1 MVNLTID
8 GKDVAVAED
17 TTILEAAARLEIS
30 IPTLCFLKKVSPT
43 GACRICS
50 VEIEGVE
57 RPMTACDTPVKE
69 GIRVTTRSDRLTVIR
84 RKMVELLLVNHP
96 LDCPVCDAG
105 GECDLQDVCYEL
117 DVVRQEY
124 AALLEKRPVRYD
136 WSLLESDPNR
146 CILCEKCVKVDH
158 EIVGA
163 DAIAVVNCGEASVI
177 DTKAGG
183 PLNCE
188 FCGNCIAACPTGT
201 LISKPFK
208 FRARPWALTVI
219 RSVCPFC
226 PVGCRIEYHTR
237 NGRVERVTSD
247 DAGFNSGNLCVNG
260 RFGYS
265 YLSSPERLTVP
276 LIKEG
281 DIQVA
286 SDWKRAMQGAV
297 AGLKGVID
305 KYGPDAVAGV
315 SSPRVTNEENFLFR
329 ELMRNAIGTCNIDSE
344 ARFGYAPAQAVLM
357 ERLGLSGASAAIDRI
372 DNADAIL
379 VIGCDLNAE
388 ATGIEYRVIKAA
400 TKNDA
405 VLVLANMRDL
415 KLKKYAN
422 CNLKYR
428 PGGEAHLLNG
438 LVKAILDEGMEDREF
453 IAIHLNNLDELKN
466 ELTGHSLE
474 EFATAAGIAAADL
487 REAARLIGGGKSIAI
502 IFGADLM
509 RSPSSRQAL
518 DALVNL
524 ALLTGSLG
532 KEAGGL
538 FPIDEKNNSQG
549 LLDMGVAPDPLFGQR
564 GPAGKGKDLWEI
576 IEGIEQGSIKALY
589 VVGSDLLSFPDNN
602 RIRNA
607 LTKLDFLLVQ
617 EIFSTGT
624 ARLAHVLLPAAAAAE
639 KSGTFTTI
647 DNRVQFLERAIDP
660 PGEAREDW
668 DILAELYSR
677 LALVKHAG
685 SPARILDE
693 IRENIPLYAGV
704 REFRE
709 GESACS
715 VKERYRLRTA
725 GYAFSPVSP
734 PALSAP
740 STGEFQL
747 LVGPILF
754 HSGSTTTWSAN
765 NLTVAPEG
773 FIEIFAAD
781 AGRLDIDGGAL
792 LKVTSAAGSITGKAR
807 ISSRFQPGLLFV
819 PYHFRDLNANSLL
832 KGNVNLVSVKLEKG

>member
-8 GKDVAVAED
+8 GNDVAVAD
-17 TTILEAAARLEIS
+17 GTTILEAAARLEIR

-50 VEIEGVE
+50 VEIKGVE

-69 GIRVTTRSDRLTVIR
+69 GIRVITRSDRLTVIR

-124 AALLEKRPVRYD
+124 AALLERRPVRYD

-163 DAIAVVNCGEASVI
+163 DAIAVVNCGEAAVI
-177 DTKAGG
+177 DTKDGG

-208 FRARPWALTVI
+208 FRARPWALTVT
-219 RSVCPFC
+219 RSICPFC
-226 PVGCRIEYHTR
+226 PVGCQIEYHVR
-237 NGRVERVTSD
+237 NGRVERVTSN
-247 DAGFNSGNLCVNG
+247 DATFNSGNLCVNG

-276 LIKEG
+276 LIREG
-281 DIQVA
+281 DFQVA
-286 SDWKRAMQGAV
+286 SDWKRAMQTAV
-297 AGLKGVID
+297 AGFKGVID

-329 ELMRNAIGTCNIDSE
+329 EFMRNAIGTRNIDSE

-357 ERLGLSGASAAIDRI
+357 ERLGLSGASTAIDRI
-372 DNADAIL
+372 DNADTIL
-379 VIGCDLNAE
+379 VIGCDMNAE

-400 TKNDA
+400 TKNGA
-405 VLVLANMRDL
+405 SLVLANMRDL

-422 CNLKYR
+422 CYLKYR
-428 PGGEAHLLNG
+428 PGSELHLLNG
-438 LVKAILDEGMEDREF
+438 LVKAILEGGLEDREF
-453 IAIHLNNLDELKN
+453 IGAHLNNLDELNK
-466 ELTGHSLE
+466 ELAGHSLE
-474 EFATAAGIAAADL
+474 EFATAAGITAAEM

-509 RSPSSRQAL
+509 KSPSSRQAL

-524 ALLTGSLG
+524 VLLTGSLD
-532 KEAGGL
+532 KDAGGL
-538 FPIDEKNNSQG
+538 FPIDEKNNTQG
-549 LLDMGVAPDPLFGQR
+549 LLDMGISPDPLFGHQ
-564 GPAGKGKDLWEI
+564 GPVGKGKDLWEI
-576 IEGIEQGSIKALY
+576 LEGIEQGSIKALY
-589 VVGSDLLSFPDNN
+589 LMGCDLLSFPDNN

-617 EIFSTGT
+617 EIFPTET
-624 ARLAHVLLPAAAAAE
+624 ARLAHVLFPAAAAAE

-647 DNRVQFLERAIDP
+647 DNRVQFLCRAIDP
-660 PGEAREDW
+660 PGEAQEDW

-677 LALVKHAG
+677 LAFVKHAG
-685 SPARILDE
+685 SPAKILDE
-693 IRENIPLYAGV
+693 IRETIPLYSGV
-704 REFRE
+704 HEFRE
-709 GESACS
+709 GDPTCS
-715 VKERYRLRTA
+715 VKEQYRFRSQ
-725 GYAFSPVSP
+725 GYTFSSVTP
-734 PALSAP
+734 PTLSAT
-740 STGEFQL
+740 SAGEFQL
-747 LVGPILF
+747 LAGPILF

-773 FIEIFAAD
+773 FIEVFTED
-781 AGRLDIDGGAL
+781 AGRLGIDDGAL
-792 LKVTSAAGSITGKAR
+792 VKITSAAGSITGKAR
-807 ISSRFQPGLLFV
+807 ITSRLQPGLLFA

-832 KGNVNLVSVKLEKG
+832 GGNANLVSVKLEKG